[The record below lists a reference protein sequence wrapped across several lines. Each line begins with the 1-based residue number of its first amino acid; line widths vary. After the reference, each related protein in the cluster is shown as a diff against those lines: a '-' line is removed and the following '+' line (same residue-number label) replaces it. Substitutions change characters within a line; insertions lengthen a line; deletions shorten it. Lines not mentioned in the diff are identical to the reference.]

1 MNQGRLIL
9 ELRFP
14 SEAVQLRH
22 VRHEVRRTLSA
33 CRCAEQEVGCA
44 VLAINEACM
53 NIIQHAYGESCRGEI
68 ILQIFDS
75 DEVLVFRLID
85 FAKPVDQSKIK
96 SRCLEDIRPGG
107 LGVHLMNQVM
117 DECAFL
123 QCPDGVGNIFQMK
136 KRKGMRKQSNVSD
149 T

>member
-1 MNQGRLIL
+1 MDQGRLIL

-14 SEAVQLRH
+14 SEAVQLQH
-22 VRHEVRRTLSA
+22 VRREVRRTLKA
-33 CRCAEQEVGCA
+33 CCCAEQEVCCA

-53 NIIQHAYGESCRGEI
+53 NIIQHAYGEACRGEI

-75 DEVLVFRLID
+75 DEALVFQLID

-96 SRCLEDIRPGG
+96 SRCLEDVRPGG

-136 KRKGMRKQSNVSD
+136 KRKVMGEHSDVSD